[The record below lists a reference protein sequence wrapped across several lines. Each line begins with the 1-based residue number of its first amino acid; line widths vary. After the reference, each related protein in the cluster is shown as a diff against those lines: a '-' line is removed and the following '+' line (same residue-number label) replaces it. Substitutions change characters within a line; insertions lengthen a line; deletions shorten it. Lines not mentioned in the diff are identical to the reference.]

1 MQADLVLFNGLIHTM
16 DREQP
21 LVEAIAAHCGRI
33 IAVGDSDDVRALTG
47 PSTEHIDLHGRL
59 VVPGFTDAHIHLVN
73 YGLSLERVQLDGVT
87 SLEEAVGR
95 VAERACITQ
104 QGEWVLGWGW
114 NRNLW
119 PGAPF
124 PSKDDL
130 NPVTP
135 DNPVF
140 LKSKDGHAAWVNS
153 QALEIAGIS
162 AATPN
167 PPGGV
172 YERNPETGE
181 LTGVLKENPAIDIMI
196 KAAGPAP
203 LTERMRAIKAAQE
216 RLHRYGVVGVH
227 VPEEEHEFAALQ
239 RAWLEGH
246 LKLRVSFMIADKHL
260 DGVLRMG
267 LRPGFGDDF
276 LRLSNVKAYA
286 DGSLGSRT
294 ADMLAPYKGQVGNR
308 GVEVSSSEYLSDL
321 VSRCATRGWSPAIHA
336 IGDRANHR
344 VLHALEE
351 HWQEWS
357 RRDLRP
363 RVEHAQ
369 LLAPQDVA
377 RLGTMGVIA
386 SMQPMH
392 CTSDLLMAER
402 YWGSRCSGAF
412 AWRSLLECGTVLAF
426 GSDAPV
432 EEPSVLRGIFAAVTR
447 QREDGT
453 PAGGW
458 YPEQCLSVPEAIYA
472 YTVGAAYASGE
483 EHIKGSLRV
492 GKQADMV
499 VLSKNIF
506 ELPPQEILNTRVET
520 TILAGE
526 IVYRLA

>member
-1 MQADLVLFNGLIHTM
+1 MQADLVLFNGLIYTM
-16 DREQP
+16 DRELP
-21 LVEAIAAHCGRI
+21 LAEAIAARCGRI
-33 IAVGDSDDVRALTG
+33 IAVGESDRIRELGG
-47 PSTEHIDLHGRL
+47 PSTEYIDLRDR
-59 VVPGFTDAHIHLVN
+59 VVLPGFTDAHIHLVN

-87 SLEEAVGR
+87 SLEQAVDR
-95 VAERACITQ
+95 VAERAGITQ
-104 QGEWVLGWGW
+104 QGEWILGWGW

-130 NPVTP
+130 DPVTL

-153 QALEIAGIS
+153 KALEIAKIT
-162 AATPN
+162 ADTPD
-167 PPGGV
+167 PVGGV
-172 YERNPETGE
+172 FERAPGSGE

-196 KAAGPAP
+196 EAAGPAP
-203 LTERMRAIKAAQE
+203 LAERMDAIEAAQV

-227 VPEEEHEFAALQ
+227 VPEEGHEFAALQ
-239 RAWLEGH
+239 RARLEGH
-246 LKLRVSFMIADKHL
+246 LKLRVSFMIADKYLGGAL
-260 DGVLRMG
+260 DTALA
-267 LRPGFGDDF
+267 PGFGDDF

-294 ADMLAPYKGQVGNR
+294 ADMLAPYEGQDSNR

-321 VSRCATRGWSPAIHA
+321 VSRCSTGGWSPAIHA
-336 IGDRANHR
+336 IGDSANRR
-344 VLHALEE
+344 VLNALEE

-357 RRDLRP
+357 SSALRP
-363 RVEHAQ
+363 RIEHAQ
-369 LLAPQDVA
+369 LLSPQDVA

-386 SMQPMH
+386 SMQPIH
-392 CTSDLLMAER
+392 CTSDLLMAEC
-402 YWGSRCSGAF
+402 YWGWRCSGAF

-432 EEPSVLRGIFAAVTR
+432 EEPRVLRGIFAAVTR

-453 PAGGW
+453 PPEGW

-472 YTVGAAYASGE
+472 YTLGAAYASGE

-499 VLSKNIF
+499 VLSKNIL
-506 ELPPQEILNTRVET
+506 ELPAREILNTRVEM

-526 IVYRLA
+526 VVYGLA